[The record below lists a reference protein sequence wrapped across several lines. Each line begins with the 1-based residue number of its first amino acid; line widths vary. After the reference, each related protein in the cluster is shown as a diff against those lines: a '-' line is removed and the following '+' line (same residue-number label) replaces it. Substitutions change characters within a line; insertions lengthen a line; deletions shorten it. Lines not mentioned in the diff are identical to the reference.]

1 MISSLSNP
9 KVKEIQKLQNNQRY
23 RKQSQKF
30 VVEGWRL
37 IKEIP
42 IQQIECI
49 YVQTSQMEKLT
60 SLELNGD
67 WDIEQVSDTVMKA
80 ISNETTSQGVL
91 ATVHMKPPSEQGSL
105 PLNPLIIALENV
117 QDPGNLGTILRT
129 ADAAD
134 VDMVILSKG
143 TVDLYNPK
151 VVKATMGAIFRLNI
165 LRDMDLYSYVKD
177 LKEKGI
183 QIFAAHLDGTKN
195 HYEGSYIAGTCFL
208 MGNEGDG
215 LSKDL
220 CGLATEYIKIP
231 MRSEAESLNVAVAT
245 SILVY
250 EAIRQRH
257 TNAFKI

>member
-9 KVKEIQKLQNNQRY
+9 KIKEIQKLQNNHRY
-23 RKQSQKF
+23 RKRSQKF

-42 IQQIECI
+42 TEQIERI
-49 YVQTSQMEKLT
+49 YVQTSQMDKFI

-67 WDIEQVSDTVMKA
+67 WDVEQVSDTVMKA
-80 ISNETTSQGVL
+80 ISNETTSQGIL
-91 ATVHMKPPSEQGSL
+91 ATVHMKPHMEQGSL
-105 PLNPLIIALENV
+105 PQNPLIIALENV

-129 ADAAD
+129 ADAAGI
-134 VDMVILSKG
+134 DMVVLSIG

-165 LRDMDLYSYVKD
+165 LKDIDLYSYIKD

-183 QIFAAHLDGTKN
+183 QIFAAHLNGTKN
-195 HYEGSYIAGTCFL
+195 HYESSYIAGTCFL

-215 LSKDL
+215 LSNDL
-220 CGLATEYIKIP
+220 SGLATEYIKIP

-250 EAIRQRH
+250 EAIRQRD
-257 TNAFKI
+257 TNAFTI